1 MMSLLLVTLL
11 VYTGPA
17 QAGGIIVD
25 VDIEK
30 FVNGVDADT
39 ALLAVTVPVG
49 STVTFT
55 YTLENFGLETLP
67 FSVSVSDDNGTP
79 LLFGDDFLP
88 TFVGGDTILN
98 NRLDLGETWT
108 YTASRTALVGL
119 HTNIAVVFQLG
130 DGVGPFDSDP
140 ANYIGQAPGG
150 QVPSPA
156 PLVLIGSGLVAL
168 AYLRRLRPGSRS

>member
-39 ALLAVTVPVG
+39 APGIFVPVG
-49 STVTFT
+49 SIVTFT

-67 FSVSVSDDNGTP
+67 FPVSINDDNGTP
-79 LLFGDDFLP
+79 SLFGDDFAP
-88 TFVGGDTILN
+88 TFVGGDTTPN
-98 NRLDLGETWT
+98 GFLDPDETWT

-119 HTNIAVVFQLG
+119 HTNIAVVFALG
-130 DGVGPFDSDP
+130 DGAGPFDSDP
-140 ANYIGQAPGG
+140 ANYFGQAPAG

-156 PLVLIGSGLVAL
+156 PLVLIGSGLAAL